1 MCYVHSNRIP
11 QNNLMSTVLGVPVGH
26 KKQIVWRLSFPVRFN
41 GLATLYKPLSRSSN
55 IYLAL
60 LETDQAE
67 PLAYKHRMVGDIF
80 LGQKLGTITLFNKM
94 QHNNEWIKG
103 KRVYSEVCCLAAYVA
118 SIVRS
123 SIILPLI
130 SGVRG

>member
-26 KKQIVWRLSFPVRFN
+26 RKQIVWRLSFPVRFN
-41 GLATLYKPLSRSSN
+41 GLATLYKPLSCSSK

-67 PLAYKHRMVGDIF
+67 PLAYKHKMVGDIF
-80 LGQKLGTITLFNKM
+80 WGQKLGTITLFNKM
-94 QHNNEWIKG
+94 QHKNEWIKENASI
-103 KRVYSEVCCLAAYVA
+103 RRYVA
-118 SIVRS
+118 
-123 SIILPLI
+123 LPLMW
-130 SGVRG
+130 RPLYEAQLFCRL